1 MKKIKVFSA
10 IAGLFDRL
18 NRWFTEPDN
27 EAHIRVGDEWMPV
40 KEYREKYK
48 KDKNHELTPAEREAL
63 VCPSCGIASAYNCAK
78 CMGIKNP
85 VTQEELEAQ
94 GGNR

>member
-10 IAGLFDRL
+10 IANLFDRL

-27 EAHIRVGDEWMPV
+27 GNIRVGKEWMPV
-40 KEYREKYK
+40 KEYRERYK
-48 KDKNHELTPAEREAL
+48 EDKNHELTPAEREAL
-63 VCPSCGIASAYNCAK
+63 VCPFCRIASAYSCAK

-94 GGNR
+94 GGHR